1 MAALKYWWREKRPEV
16 ISGTMAFLVRQIGRS
31 VRFSSTGFEELPM
44 PHILCA
50 WHGRTFLFT
59 TRNWGRKYGVIIS
72 HSRDGE
78 IQTRIFESF
87 GFEVIRGSTGRG
99 GIRAAVEAIRLLK
112 SGMSMAITPDGPRG
126 PSEVVQPGVLMLA
139 QKSGAALIPAGV
151 SAKPRFLAKSWD
163 RYMVPWPFARAIGF
177 AGEPIYV
184 PADATEEE
192 LETIRLKLESEMTRL
207 QVLAETE
214 LGQNLEPANRPTT

>member
-1 MAALKYWWREKRPEV
+1 
-16 ISGTMAFLVRQIGRS
+16 
-31 VRFSSTGFEELPM
+31 
-44 PHILCA
+44 
-50 WHGRTFLFT
+50 
-59 TRNWGRKYGVIIS
+59 
-72 HSRDGE
+72 
-78 IQTRIFESF
+78 
-87 GFEVIRGSTGRG
+87 
-99 GIRAAVEAIRLLK
+99 
-112 SGMSMAITPDGPRG
+112 MSMAITPDGPRG